1 MGPLSGASH
10 INVGYAS
17 SLSGDTLRCKEYIR
31 SHNLTERKE
40 RKAEYQ
46 KDKEE
51 RLRRLKNARRE
62 EMEGRLCKVR
72 YVLDESD
79 EAAYAA
85 DGERG
90 GGVSAIDETALMKLM
105 EGEYDPEK
113 FEKIM
118 GGAYGIEYYGEE
130 ERQWKTDGREAV
142 RGGGDYDDPISVE
155 TVYVFRSVK
164 RSP

>member
-62 EMEGRLCKVR
+62 EMEGGLRKVQ
-72 YVLDESD
+72 YILGESY
-79 EAAYAA
+79 EAAYTANRERW
-85 DGERG
+85 GE
-90 GGVSAIDETALMKLM
+90 
-105 EGEYDPEK
+105 
-113 FEKIM
+113 
-118 GGAYGIEYYGEE
+118 
-130 ERQWKTDGREAV
+130 
-142 RGGGDYDDPISVE
+142 
-155 TVYVFRSVK
+155 
-164 RSP
+164 